1 MSRVEEIAIKVV
13 KGDVSAIDSVKTS
26 VQELKKL
33 ASEIKIG
40 DINSYAKLATA
51 EKNLA
56 TAALNR
62 AKADKEAANAAN
74 IRAKA
79 EKASLDTST
88 ARLKLEQQQ
97 AKTDAAKAKSD
108 LESAKAKTQMA
119 KAEADLAKAEESRA
133 KAQESLTRTELAR
146 QNASE
151 KEALALATQKARL
164 EKETANARAAESRM
178 RVQSEKESQQRIQQ
192 AQREAKEVEKAY
204 QQIKKAQED
213 AYANRANT
221 PLQNQIDSM
230 LGIDRE
236 VKSAKE
242 SMDVFVKSGVFS
254 KDNSG
259 FKGIS
264 DGAKEAAQSVANLGK
279 SAASLIKQL
288 VGFYGVAQSLRY
300 AFNEMKNMSDE
311 MVTYRKVTGATAD
324 EMERIRT
331 AAYDTAKK
339 YGQSPSDFLASASEM
354 ARAGYGENSVAM
366 AELATKTQLVGD
378 MTAEA
383 ASKFLLAVDAGYQY
397 HGSIE
402 KLTHVLDAA
411 NEVDNNF
418 STSIEKISEGM
429 TLVASLGGQA
439 GVPIEELVAAL
450 GTMTAAT
457 QRSGGEMAR
466 ALRSIFLNVLKDTST
481 EIEEGVT
488 VTEENIESLSDA
500 LNKYGDDSIK
510 AAQKAGKLINPM
522 QAIAAL
528 AKAFKE
534 GKLLETDLFEIGKSV
549 AGQRYYNAFAAL
561 IANWDTLY
569 EPMLEKIQGSAGSA
583 DKEVSAMLDSW
594 TVKTEQLKTTWVQMV
609 NESISEGFIKNLID
623 GGTQALEFAGS
634 LGNLATMAT
643 GAYTALKSLS
653 AGLSNLSQN
662 KAFGGFNIA
671 TTAIGA
677 GIAAI
682 GYWKS
687 SYENHIKEVQ
697 EAAMKAVQETTKSV
711 EKFKNIEEIKQ
722 KYDQIASDG
731 IQTEKGELEELQ
743 SLQSQLNSLVGEQAG
758 QIDLV
763 NGKYEEQ
770 KAKLAEISAEQ
781 KKQMMEQA
789 QTSRSMAVAA
799 FGESDLNGFFNF
811 GSDTGIRFPDA
822 TKMQTLD
829 WLRRQ
834 ILLNTDYFKLAEDAY
849 YGIPQLEFTK
859 PENDPAK
866 IIQFLKDSETLLK
879 LFGNYTLT
887 GKEAGN
893 GIKSIGEEFTGV
905 YTALQKFVTGVR
917 NAADP
922 VRAWQELM
930 DGLQESLN
938 EYNESASETENS
950 NVGEGAE
957 SAAESFDAL
966 AESIKKATDAKKQ
979 FDNAMKTSKADGF
992 NDYKSAF
999 ETFEKEIKEGRVN
1012 SNAMYASARML
1023 LGDDIYN
1030 AAGGTVEGVM
1040 AAMNAR
1046 GAAGSR
1052 LDAYKMIFGDYRD
1065 AAGNKIEGYGGYVA
1079 ALNSGLW
1086 TKEQLTDKN
1095 GNPFIPD
1102 FTQSDFEK
1110 LSDAYGG
1117 GLVDLLVNVFNS
1129 LDQYD
1134 TKGEAT
1140 DAAVKA
1146 VEDKKDEADQ
1156 QVSESADKASESAEQ
1171 LSSEVEK
1178 VGEAA
1183 EQAGEQISQAAD
1195 SITESNEKIEETAP
1209 EETEEAEPTA
1219 PDLTEAQVNAEAYL
1233 DTLTQVQNVLK
1244 EIGSSQIT
1252 GQIDPSIAA
1261 ILGEL
1266 NSLKEA
1272 YNVEVNVGASS
1283 DTKMAASLVGGLAQS
1298 LQNIENKK
1306 KAGTI
1311 EVGLAEGAEAALK
1324 ESIKTIIQNT
1334 NSSEELDQI
1343 KLVLTAD
1350 GTSQLDPD
1358 IDAAI
1363 QAQEA
1368 KIITLK
1374 AQAETDKANKD
1385 LNAVADKSRTATI
1398 TAQASN
1404 VSSVE
1409 SELNNLARDRQAKIE
1424 AFYSDS
1430 GTEHT
1435 ALGGTFATGTRDHPG
1450 GISLV
1455 NDGDGP
1461 ELLINKGRAFI
1472 AGGGRPTLVNLQPHA
1487 KVFTASETRSIF
1499 SGNGVPAYA
1508 DGTFSFGSINLAGG
1522 AKLYSETNKDKSGDN
1537 SNKGDS
1543 NNSGNGGDSNRGKKD
1558 SSKKDEEKD
1567 KAWSNLTTMMDFIL
1581 TQIDKTLDKQIQ
1593 ELQDAR
1599 DAAKQQNELEKK
1611 QEAVAKAQ
1619 ADLADALNNRTV
1631 RYLGEDGKWHWQADA
1646 KSVKSAQESLKSAEE
1661 TLKEYEEE
1669 TAFNEKIKAMKADF
1683 NKLTEAWE
1691 DIKTAVKTPTGTL
1704 SSLIQAVISTG
1715 SPQEATGANAVQ
1727 NYLISQ
1733 LINGKGIETQYNE
1746 ALYAIQ
1752 RATNGNPIMPGEGS
1766 IADLISQAGAGVLPG
1781 VTTGTLTGGVANGT
1795 IRGRYGVGG
1804 GAVGS
1809 VTNNNY
1815 YVNGVKIGREEANN
1829 NSLSGVL
1836 SKLGVYTNTVTVR

>member
-1 MSRVEEIAIKVV
+1 MPRVEQITVNVV
-13 KGDVSAIDSVKTS
+13 KGDTAVLAS
-26 VQELKKL
+26 LKKEAEALKKTLGSIKVGDATKSYKSEAAAAKESLKAEREATNALKARYQAEKALEDATKSKL
-33 ASEIKIG
+33 AAQKEAQRLVTEQIKSEKELY
-40 DINSYAKLATA
+40 NAQAAKSRSEKAEAQNQAAQAKLSSQLSGHY
-51 EKNLA
+51 KNLA
-56 TAALNR
+56 DSIKSVAVQYLSLQ
-62 AKADKEAANAAN
+62 KA
-74 IRAKA
+74 
-79 EKASLDTST
+79 
-88 ARLKLEQQQ
+88 QQ
-97 AKTDAAKAKSD
+97 A
-108 LESAKAKTQMA
+108 
-119 KAEADLAKAEESRA
+119 
-133 KAQESLTRTELAR
+133 
-146 QNASE
+146 
-151 KEALALATQKARL
+151 
-164 EKETANARAAESRM
+164 
-178 RVQSEKESQQRIQQ
+178 V
-192 AQREAKEVEKAY
+192 
-204 QQIKKAQED
+204 
-213 AYANRANT
+213 
-221 PLQNQIDSM
+221 
-230 LGIDRE
+230 
-236 VKSAKE
+236 
-242 SMDVFVKSGVFS
+242 
-254 KDNSG
+254 
-259 FKGIS
+259 
-264 DGAKEAAQSVANLGK
+264 
-279 SAASLIKQL
+279 
-288 VGFYGVAQSLRY
+288 RY
-300 AFNEMKNMSDE
+300 ALGEMKNMSDE
-311 MVTYRKVTGATAD
+311 MVTYRKVTGATAN

-418 STSIEKISEGM
+418 ATSIEKISEGM

-528 AKAFKE
+528 AKSFKE

-561 IANWDTLY
+561 IMNWETLY

-634 LGNLATMAT
+634 LENLATMAT

-697 EAAMKAVQETTKSV
+697 EAAMKAVKETTESV

-731 IQTEKGELEELQ
+731 IQVEKGELEELQ

-770 KAKLAEISAEQ
+770 KAKLAEIAAEQ
-781 KKQMMEQA
+781 KKQMLEQA

-829 WLRRQ
+829 WLKQQ
-834 ILLNTDYFKLAEDAY
+834 ILLDTNYYRLAEDAY

-859 PENDPAK
+859 PENDPVE

-887 GKEAGN
+887 GEEAGN
-893 GIKSIGEEFTGV
+893 GIKSIGEEFGGV

-917 NAADP
+917 DAADP

-938 EYNESASETENS
+938 EYNESASETEES

-979 FDNAMKTSKADGF
+979 FDDAMKTTKADGF

-1012 SNAMYASARML
+1012 STAMYAAARMM
-1023 LGDDIYN
+1023 LGDEVYN
-1030 AAGGTVEGVM
+1030 AAGGTYEGVM

-1052 LDAYKMIFGDYRD
+1052 LDAYKILYGDYRD
-1065 AAGNKIEGYGGYVA
+1065 TAGNKIEGYGAYE
-1079 ALNSGLW
+1079 LMRQSGLW
-1086 TKEQLTDKN
+1086 TAEQLTDKN

-1102 FTQSDFEK
+1102 LNSADMQN
-1110 LSDAYGG
+1110 LSQAWGG
-1117 GLVDLLVNVFNS
+1117 VLVESFVNALNA

-1156 QVSESADKASESAEQ
+1156 QVSEAADKASESAEQ

-1195 SITESNEKIEETAP
+1195 SITESNEKIEETTP

-1233 DTLTQVQNVLK
+1233 DTLTQVQNALK

-1306 KAGTI
+1306 KSGTI

-1324 ESIKTIIQNT
+1324 ESIKAIIEST
-1334 NSSEELDQI
+1334 NSSEELDAI
-1343 KLVLTAD
+1343 ELTLAAD
-1350 GTSQLDPD
+1350 GTQADED
-1358 IDAAI
+1358 ITALI
-1363 QAQEA
+1363 NKQRENI
-1368 KIITLK
+1368 KLK
-1374 AQAETDKANKD
+1374 AEAETKKADSD
-1385 LNAVADKSRTATI
+1385 LNAVAKKSRTATI

-1409 SELNNLARDRQAKIE
+1409 SELNNLARDRQAKIDV
-1424 AFYSDS
+1424 FYSDD

-1461 ELLINKGRAFI
+1461 ELLINNGRAFI

-1558 SSKKDEEKD
+1558 SSKEDEEKD

-1581 TQIDKTLDKQIQ
+1581 NQINKTLDKQIQ

-1646 KSVKSAQESLKSAEE
+1646 RNVKSAQESLKSA
-1661 TLKEYEEE
+1661 KESLEDFEEE
-1669 TAFNEKIKAMKADF
+1669 TAFNEKIRAMKADF
-1683 NKLTEAWE
+1683 NKLSEAWE
-1691 DIKTAVKTPTGTL
+1691 DIKAAVQTPTGTL

-1766 IADLISQAGAGVLPG
+1766 IADLISQAGAGILPG

-1795 IRGRYGVGG
+1795 IRGRYGVVG

>member
-1 MSRVEEIAIKVV
+1 M
-13 KGDVSAIDSVKTS
+13 
-26 VQELKKL
+26 LK
-33 ASEIKIG
+33 I
-40 DINSYAKLATA
+40 
-51 EKNLA
+51 
-56 TAALNR
+56 
-62 AKADKEAANAAN
+62 
-74 IRAKA
+74 
-79 EKASLDTST
+79 
-88 ARLKLEQQQ
+88 
-97 AKTDAAKAKSD
+97 
-108 LESAKAKTQMA
+108 
-119 KAEADLAKAEESRA
+119 
-133 KAQESLTRTELAR
+133 
-146 QNASE
+146 
-151 KEALALATQKARL
+151 
-164 EKETANARAAESRM
+164 
-178 RVQSEKESQQRIQQ
+178 
-192 AQREAKEVEKAY
+192 
-204 QQIKKAQED
+204 
-213 AYANRANT
+213 
-221 PLQNQIDSM
+221 
-230 LGIDRE
+230 
-236 VKSAKE
+236 
-242 SMDVFVKSGVFS
+242 
-254 KDNSG
+254 
-259 FKGIS
+259 
-264 DGAKEAAQSVANLGK
+264 
-279 SAASLIKQL
+279 
-288 VGFYGVAQSLRY
+288 
-300 AFNEMKNMSDE
+300 
-311 MVTYRKVTGATAD
+311 
-324 EMERIRT
+324 
-331 AAYDTAKK
+331 
-339 YGQSPSDFLASASEM
+339 
-354 ARAGYGENSVAM
+354 
-366 AELATKTQLVGD
+366 
-378 MTAEA
+378 
-383 ASKFLLAVDAGYQY
+383 
-397 HGSIE
+397 
-402 KLTHVLDAA
+402 
-411 NEVDNNF
+411 
-418 STSIEKISEGM
+418 
-429 TLVASLGGQA
+429 
-439 GVPIEELVAAL
+439 
-450 GTMTAAT
+450 
-457 QRSGGEMAR
+457 
-466 ALRSIFLNVLKDTST
+466 
-481 EIEEGVT
+481 
-488 VTEENIESLSDA
+488 
-500 LNKYGDDSIK
+500 
-510 AAQKAGKLINPM
+510 
-522 QAIAAL
+522 
-528 AKAFKE
+528 
-534 GKLLETDLFEIGKSV
+534 
-549 AGQRYYNAFAAL
+549 
-561 IANWDTLY
+561 
-569 EPMLEKIQGSAGSA
+569 
-583 DKEVSAMLDSW
+583 
-594 TVKTEQLKTTWVQMV
+594 
-609 NESISEGFIKNLID
+609 
-623 GGTQALEFAGS
+623 
-634 LGNLATMAT
+634 
-643 GAYTALKSLS
+643 
-653 AGLSNLSQN
+653 
-662 KAFGGFNIA
+662 
-671 TTAIGA
+671 
-677 GIAAI
+677 
-682 GYWKS
+682 
-687 SYENHIKEVQ
+687 
-697 EAAMKAVQETTKSV
+697 
-711 EKFKNIEEIKQ
+711 
-722 KYDQIASDG
+722 
-731 IQTEKGELEELQ
+731 
-743 SLQSQLNSLVGEQAG
+743 
-758 QIDLV
+758 
-763 NGKYEEQ
+763 
-770 KAKLAEISAEQ
+770 
-781 KKQMMEQA
+781 
-789 QTSRSMAVAA
+789 
-799 FGESDLNGFFNF
+799 
-811 GSDTGIRFPDA
+811 
-822 TKMQTLD
+822 
-829 WLRRQ
+829 
-834 ILLNTDYFKLAEDAY
+834 
-849 YGIPQLEFTK
+849 
-859 PENDPAK
+859 
-866 IIQFLKDSETLLK
+866 
-879 LFGNYTLT
+879 FGNYTLT
-887 GKEAGN
+887 GEEAGN
-893 GIKSIGEEFTGV
+893 GIKSIGEEFSGV

-917 NAADP
+917 DAADP

-938 EYNESASETENS
+938 EYNESASETEES

-979 FDNAMKTSKADGF
+979 FDDAMKTTKADGF

-1012 SNAMYASARML
+1012 STAMYAAARMM
-1023 LGDDIYN
+1023 LGDEVYN
-1030 AAGGTVEGVM
+1030 AAGGTYEGVM
-1040 AAMNAR
+1040 AAMNAN

-1052 LDAYKMIFGDYRD
+1052 LEAYKILYGDYRD
-1065 AAGNKIEGYGGYVA
+1065 TAGNKIEGYGAYE
-1079 ALNSGLW
+1079 LMRQSGLW
-1086 TKEQLTDKN
+1086 TAEQLTDKN

-1102 FTQSDFEK
+1102 
-1110 LSDAYGG
+1110 LSYADMQNLSQAWGG
-1117 GLVDLLVNVFNS
+1117 ILVESFVNALNA

-1146 VEDKKDEADQ
+1146 VEDKKDQADE
-1156 QVSESADKASESAEQ
+1156 QVSEAADKASESAEQ

-1324 ESIKTIIQNT
+1324 ESIRAIIEST
-1334 NSSEELDQI
+1334 NSSEELDAI
-1343 KLVLTAD
+1343 ELTLAAD
-1350 GTSQLDPD
+1350 GTQADED
-1358 IDAAI
+1358 ITALI
-1363 QAQEA
+1363 NKQRENI
-1368 KIITLK
+1368 KLK
-1374 AQAETDKANKD
+1374 AEAETKKADSD
-1385 LNAVADKSRTATI
+1385 LNAVAKKSRTATI

-1409 SELNNLARDRQAKIE
+1409 SELNNLARDRQTKIDV
-1424 AFYSDS
+1424 FYSDA
-1430 GTEHT
+1430 GTEHSG
-1435 ALGGTFATGTRDHPG
+1435 LSGTFATGTRDHPG

-1461 ELLINKGRAFI
+1461 ELLINNGRAFI

-1558 SSKKDEEKD
+1558 SSKEDEEKD

-1581 TQIDKTLDKQIQ
+1581 NQINKTLDKQIQ

-1646 KSVKSAQESLKSAEE
+1646 RNVKSAQESLKSA
-1661 TLKEYEEE
+1661 KESLEDFEEE
-1669 TAFNEKIKAMKADF
+1669 TAFNEKIRAMKADF
-1683 NKLTEAWE
+1683 NKLSEAWE
-1691 DIKTAVKTPTGTL
+1691 DIKTAVQTPTGTL

-1781 VTTGTLTGGVANGT
+1781 VTMGTLTGGVANGT
-1795 IRGRYGVGG
+1795 IRGRYGVVG

>member
-1 MSRVEEIAIKVV
+1 MPRVEQITVNVV
-13 KGDVSAIDSVKTS
+13 KGDVSAINSVKTS

-40 DINSYAKLATA
+40 DVNSYAKLATA

-79 EKASLDTST
+79 EKTSLDAAT

-133 KAQESLTRTELAR
+133 KAQQSLTQAQLAK

-164 EKETANARAAESRM
+164 EKETANALTAESKM
-178 RVQSEKESQQRIQQ
+178 YVQAEKQSQQRIQQ
-192 AQREAKEVEKAY
+192 AQREAKEIEKAY
-204 QQIKKAQED
+204 QQIKKAQDD

-242 SMDVFVKSGVFS
+242 SMDIFVKSGVFS

-288 VGFYGVAQSLRY
+288 VGFYGAAQSLRY

-366 AELATKTQLVGD
+366 AELATQTQLVGD

-418 STSIEKISEGM
+418 ATSIEKISEGM

-439 GVPIEELVAAL
+439 GVPIEELIAAL

-569 EPMLEKIQGSAGSA
+569 EPMLEKIQNSAGSA
-583 DKEVSAMLDSW
+583 EKEYQAMLDSW

-609 NESISEGFIKNLID
+609 NESINEGFIKNLID

-671 TTAIGA
+671 TAAIGA

-731 IQTEKGELEELQ
+731 IQAEKGELEELQ

-770 KAKLAEISAEQ
+770 KAKLAEIATEQ
-781 KKQMMEQA
+781 KKQMLEQA

-822 TKMQTLD
+822 TRMQTLD
-829 WLRRQ
+829 WLKQQ
-834 ILLNTDYFKLAEDAY
+834 ILLETNYFRLAENAY
-849 YGIPQLEFTK
+849 YGMPQLEFTK
-859 PENDPAK
+859 PENDPVE

-887 GKEAGN
+887 GEEAGN
-893 GIKSIGEEFTGV
+893 GIKSIGEEFGGV

-917 NAADP
+917 DAADP

-938 EYNESASETENS
+938 EYNESASETEES

-979 FDNAMKTSKADGF
+979 FDDAMKTTKADGF

-1012 SNAMYASARML
+1012 STAMYAAARMM
-1023 LGDDIYN
+1023 LGDEVYN
-1030 AAGGTVEGVM
+1030 AAGGTYEGVM
-1040 AAMNAR
+1040 AAMNTK

-1052 LDAYKMIFGDYRD
+1052 LEAYKILYGDYRD
-1065 AAGNKIEGYGGYVA
+1065 AAGNKIEGYGAYE
-1079 ALNSGLW
+1079 LMRQSGLW
-1086 TKEQLTDKN
+1086 TAEQLTDKN

-1102 FTQSDFEK
+1102 
-1110 LSDAYGG
+1110 LSSADMQNLSQAWGG
-1117 GLVDLLVNVFNS
+1117 ILVESFVNALNA

-1146 VEDKKDEADQ
+1146 VGDKKDQADE
-1156 QVSESADKASESAEQ
+1156 QVSEAADKASESAEQ

-1195 SITESNEKIEETAP
+1195 SITESKEKIEETAP
-1209 EETEEAEPTA
+1209 EETEAESAT
-1219 PDLTEAQVNAEAYL
+1219 PDLSEAQVNAEVYL
-1233 DTLTQVQNVLK
+1233 DTLTQVQNALK

-1252 GQIDPSIAA
+1252 GQIDPNIAA
-1261 ILGEL
+1261 VLGEL

-1272 YNVEVNVGASS
+1272 YNIDVSVSASS
-1283 DTKMAASLVGGLAQS
+1283 DTKMAASLVGGLVQS
-1298 LQNIENKK
+1298 LQSLENKK
-1306 KAGTI
+1306 KVGAI
-1311 EVGLAEGAEAALK
+1311 EVGVAEGAEAALK
-1324 ESIKTIIQNT
+1324 EAIRTIIENT
-1334 NSSEELDQI
+1334 TTSEELDAI
-1343 KLVLTAD
+1343 ELVVTAD
-1350 GTSQLDPD
+1350 GTQADED
-1358 IDAAI
+1358 ITAL
-1363 QAQEA
+1363 
-1368 KIITLK
+1368 ITKQRENIKLK
-1374 AQAETDKANKD
+1374 AEAETDKANKD
-1385 LNAVADKSRTATI
+1385 LDAVADKSRTATI
-1398 TAQASN
+1398 KAQSSG

-1424 AFYSDS
+1424 VFYSDD

-1435 ALGGTFATGTRDHPG
+1435 GLSGTFASGTRDHPG
-1450 GISLV
+1450 GLSLV

-1461 ELLINKGRAFI
+1461 ELLINNGRAFI
-1472 AGGGRPTLVNLQPHA
+1472 ANGGKPALVNLQPHA

-1522 AKLYSETNKDKSGDN
+1522 AKLYTESNSDKSGDK

-1543 NNSGNGGDSNRGKKD
+1543 NNSGDSGNKGKKD
-1558 SSKKDEEKD
+1558 SSKDSEEKD

-1581 TQIDKTLDKQIQ
+1581 NQIDKTLDKQIQ

-1599 DAAKQQNELEKK
+1599 DAAKAQNELEKK

-1646 KSVKSAQESLKSAEE
+1646 RNVKSAQESLKSAEE

-1683 NKLTEAWE
+1683 NKLSEAWE
-1691 DIKTAVKTPTGTL
+1691 DIKTAVNTPTGSL
-1704 SSLIQAVISTG
+1704 SSLISAVLSTG

-1795 IRGRYGVGG
+1795 IRGRYGVVG

-1815 YVNGVKIGREEANN
+1815 YVNGVKIGREEANS